1 MLKAGINNIGIL
13 EKVFRTNTNRKTAPK
28 RSDEKNTSQ
37 QALTHNNMFFF
48 DSKKLPV
55 ESATCLFAW
64 AQVQGIRSNG
74 YLQDQETDPRG
85 LSPGLWRDTGL
96 SLEI

>member
-1 MLKAGINNIGIL
+1 MLMLKVGINNIGIL

-55 ESATCLFAW
+55 KSATGLFA
-64 AQVQGIRSNG
+64 
-74 YLQDQETDPRG
+74 
-85 LSPGLWRDTGL
+85 
-96 SLEI
+96 